1 MARRKK
7 EEAQEEDTPENI
19 PEDIPEENDSE
30 ENSDTFKQLPKEKNV
45 ERAVG
50 DILRDEGIIK
60 DDEERYREDPGQGEK
75 ISITRVLMEVEKL
88 REVVNTLKTIKF
100 EADERIKELA
110 ESIGEIRSLFFQRDS
125 TIKETEKQVEEL
137 VDVVKE
143 FKPEKFKKMIELRDQ
158 DVGKLNANI
167 EKITTFCEDLGKR
180 TTKSEKILEK
190 VRSIENIED
199 LNKEVND
206 TFEKIK
212 ELKWAVERDSAKS
225 ERFFLES
232 EKRVKEIQSMQAKV
246 EQTEELT
253 KEMLKDFDSTKI
265 KMDDFITKEDFSK
278 SLAEQ
283 LKMGIKKEERV
294 AEKTKKKE
302 EIEILIKNLDDQ
314 FNKKMI
320 SEGAYREI
328 TEKNAIILKN
338 IDKEIENIGTE
349 KEMNSI
355 NDWSKYIESAVDGLK
370 MNTDINKK
378 KIEQLEAEMQNSS
391 KPERGKT
398 RDESE
403 KESLSEPNPFDQEI
417 KEIKELLNTIEQQH
431 KRGIISEKTYNEVRK
446 RNLEKIERLGESH
459 RIHRRR
465 NIKIKK
471 LKRNLRKT
479 NRRMNKTAKKTHK
492 KRRAGREYNTEEER
506 NVRPLP
512 ELRY

>member
-7 EEAQEEDTPENI
+7 EEEQEEDM
-19 PEDIPEENDSE
+19 PEDVPEENDSE

-60 DDEERYREDPGQGEK
+60 DDEERYREDSGQGEK

-137 VDVVKE
+137 VDIVKE

-158 DVGKLNANI
+158 DVGKLSANI

-199 LNKEVND
+199 LNKEMND

-294 AEKTKKKE
+294 AIDATRSRLETNPNLKGLIEKDPAS
-302 EIEILIKNLDDQ
+302 LNL
-314 FNKKMI
+314 FI
-320 SEGAYREI
+320 CS
-328 TEKNAIILKN
+328 TLP
-338 IDKEIENIGTE
+338 
-349 KEMNSI
+349 
-355 NDWSKYIESAVDGLK
+355 
-370 MNTDINKK
+370 
-378 KIEQLEAEMQNSS
+378 SS
-391 KPERGKT
+391 
-398 RDESE
+398 
-403 KESLSEPNPFDQEI
+403 SL
-417 KEIKELLNTIEQQH
+417 
-431 KRGIISEKTYNEVRK
+431 
-446 RNLEKIERLGESH
+446 NL
-459 RIHRRR
+459 
-465 NIKIKK
+465 
-471 LKRNLRKT
+471 
-479 NRRMNKTAKKTHK
+479 
-492 KRRAGREYNTEEER
+492 
-506 NVRPLP
+506 
-512 ELRY
+512 